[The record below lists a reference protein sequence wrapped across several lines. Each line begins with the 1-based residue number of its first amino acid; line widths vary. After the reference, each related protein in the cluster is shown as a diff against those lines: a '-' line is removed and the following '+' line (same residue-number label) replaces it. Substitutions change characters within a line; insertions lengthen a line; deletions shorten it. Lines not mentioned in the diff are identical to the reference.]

1 MITQF
6 FTMLPNGEAS
16 NQMLDVES
24 FEEFI
29 KLCDG
34 FQSRWETNAIDLY
47 VGDMLDE
54 PLVVFRKEEDGF

>member
-1 MITQF
+1 
-6 FTMLPNGEAS
+6 MLPNGEAS

-54 PLVVFRKEEDGF
+54 PLVVFRKEEEGF